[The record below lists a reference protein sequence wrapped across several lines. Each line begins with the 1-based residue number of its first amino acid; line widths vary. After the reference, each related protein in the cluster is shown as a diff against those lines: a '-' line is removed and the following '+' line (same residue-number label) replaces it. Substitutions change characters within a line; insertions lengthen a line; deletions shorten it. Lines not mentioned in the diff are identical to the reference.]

1 MHHIKELDPPFHDL
15 MAKKNLWIE
24 GVRLDVYVAING
36 ITIDL
41 I

>member
-1 MHHIKELDPPFHDL
+1 MHHIKEFDPPFHNL
-15 MAKKNLWIE
+15 MAKKSLDE